1 MPLFIFLSGSFSRP
15 FSSKGFLKLVVTLV
29 MPLLLGLVFAQR
41 GWFLKIMKNNMETT
55 GIIVVI

>member
-29 MPLLLGLVFAQR
+29 MPLLLGLVFER
-41 GWFLKIMKNNMETT
+41 GWFLKITKNNMETT